1 MKAIV
6 LKDFGS
12 ADNLQIEELPIPTIQ
27 DDEVLVK
34 IKAISINPIDAK
46 TRSGKGLATRLKECS
61 PIILG
66 WDISGVT
73 VEVGSSVSNFKKDDE
88 VFGMINF
95 PGHGKAY
102 AEYAAAP
109 AAHLAM
115 KPKNIS
121 FEQAA
126 AATLAALTAWQA
138 IEALQIK
145 SGDKFLIHAASGGVG
160 HFAVQIAKY
169 LGAYVIGTSSAANK
183 DFILSLGADEFADY
197 KAQPLDEVISN
208 VDKVLDTIGGD
219 NIDLSLKLMK
229 QGATILSLPSGKS
242 EQVQEK
248 ATAAGITG
256 LHILVYSSGEDE
268 KKLADLMEHEIIKP
282 YISKTFSFN
291 QMKEAHLQIESG
303 RTTGK
308 IIVTV

>member
-12 ADNLQIEELPIPTIQ
+12 ADNLQIEELPTPEIK

-46 TRSGKGLATRLKECS
+46 TRSGKGMATRLKEFP
-61 PIILG
+61 PIIIG
-66 WDISGVT
+66 WDISGV
-73 VEVGSSVSNFKKDDE
+73 VIEVGSSVSNFKKDDE

-102 AEYAAAP
+102 AEYVAAP
-109 AAHLAM
+109 SSHIAI

-145 SGDKFLIHAASGGVG
+145 SGDTFLIHAASGGVG
-160 HFAVQIAKY
+160 HFAVQIAKH

-183 DFILSLGADEFADY
+183 NFVLSIGADEFADY
-197 KAQPLDEVISN
+197 KAQQLNEVISN
-208 VDKVLDTIGGD
+208 VDKVLDTIGDD

-229 QGATILSLPSGKS
+229 PGGIILTLPSDKS
-242 EQVQEK
+242 KHVQEK
-248 ATAAGITG
+248 AAAKNMTG
-256 LHILVYSSGEDE
+256 LHIMVHSSGEDE
-268 KKLADLMEHEIIKP
+268 KKLAELMKQEIIKP
-282 YISKTFSFN
+282 YISKTFSFHE
-291 QMKEAHLQIESG
+291 MKEAHLQIESG
-303 RTTGK
+303 RTVGK
-308 IIVTV
+308 IIVRV

>member
-12 ADNLQIEELPIPTIQ
+12 VDNLQIEELPSPVIK
-27 DDEVLVK
+27 DDEVSVQV
-34 IKAISINPIDAK
+34 KAISINPVDAK
-46 TRSGKGLATRLKECS
+46 TRSGKGAAQRLKEFS

-66 WDISGVT
+66 WDISGVVT
-73 VEVGSSVSNFKKDDE
+73 EVGSSVSDFKNGDE

-102 AEYAAAP
+102 ADYVAAP
-109 AAHLAM
+109 AAHIAI

-121 FEQAA
+121 FEHAA

-138 IEALQIK
+138 IEALNIK
-145 SGDKFLIHAASGGVG
+145 SGDRFLIHAAAGGVG
-160 HFAVQIAKY
+160 HFAIQIAKHI
-169 LGAYVIGTSSAANK
+169 GAYVIGTASAPNK
-183 DFILSLGADEFADY
+183 DFVLSVGADEFVNY

-208 VDKVLDTIGGD
+208 IDKVLDAIGGD

-229 QGATILSLPSGKS
+229 PGATILSLPSGKS

-248 ATAAGITG
+248 AAANGMIG
-256 LHILVYSSGEDE
+256 LHIMVQSSGEDE
-268 KKLADLMEHEIIKP
+268 QKLAELIEKGKIKP
-282 YISKTFSFN
+282 YVSKTFSFN
-291 QMKEAHLQIESG
+291 EMKEAHLQIESEK
-303 RTTGK
+303 TVGK
-308 IIVTV
+308 IIVII